1 TRWPA
6 TAFASA
12 PRRPAAR
19 WGCTR
24 RTTCARCS
32 SFPKRPLSGGGG
44 TGAGGGEQT
53 GAGGMEIN
61 SFPSRGAAP
70 PLPAARF
77 RVCWDTVTELRKRG
91 IKIGTTTGYFRQAAE
106 VVFAEARAQGYEPDL
121 NVLPDDVPAGRPYPW
136 MIFRLME
143 ELEVYPPAAVVK
155 IGDTIH
161 DIYEGLNAGAW
172 RVGVLQSG

>member
-1 TRWPA
+1 DH
-6 TAFASA
+6 FI
-12 PRRPAAR
+12 
-19 WGCTR
+19 
-24 RTTCARCS
+24 
-32 SFPKRPLSGGGG
+32 PLQMD
-44 TGAGGGEQT
+44 AI
-53 GAGGMEIN
+53 AHH
-61 SFPSRGAAP
+61 SRLIPG
-70 PLPAARF
+70 LL
-77 RVCWDTVTELRKRG
+77 DTVAELRKRG

-106 VVFAEARAQGYEPDL
+106 VVFAEARVQGYEPDL

-172 RVGVLQSG
+172 SVGVLQSGSEVGCSEADLAALSREERGARIDRAARLFLVT